1 MLLKRHK
8 RKGPI
13 GLDIGSSGIR
23 MLQLACEAGQPVVVA
38 SAFCELPNNL
48 PDTADML
55 EIVSK
60 TISDALRRHPFEGR
74 DVVTAFGNGEFQ
86 LKNIRLPRMP
96 AEEMPGAIEFE
107 AKERFDLSRAPAQ
120 IRHLSVG
127 EVRHGNE
134 LKEEVIVFAALEE
147 AVQARIAL
155 LESLK
160 LTPIAIDLTPC
171 AVARSFIRFLRR
183 TEDCNAINVFIDL
196 GYRGTNVII
205 TRGAEI
211 SFIKQIDVGGFQ
223 LNEAVAKALS
233 ISTPEAADLRIRI
246 MRDQGG
252 RRSDE
257 NASVPPEVRAAVV
270 DAERPFVE
278 RLSRDF
284 QLCLRYFAVTF
295 RGQKPETL
303 TLVGGEAY
311 EPLYSQ
317 ILAESVSVPCTI
329 GYPLRGMGQ
338 LKALSGRDRRTIQP
352 AWATACGLALL
363 GSPWVKTSG
372 ARIGERSSMAA
383 AAS

>member
-160 LTPIAIDLTPC
+160 LTPIAIDLTPVRSHAHSFAFC
-171 AVARSFIRFLRR
+171 AAPKTATRSTCLSTWVIAAPTSLLLAARKFP
-183 TEDCNAINVFIDL
+183 
-196 GYRGTNVII
+196 
-205 TRGAEI
+205 
-211 SFIKQIDVGGFQ
+211 
-223 LNEAVAKALS
+223 LS
-233 ISTPEAADLRIRI
+233 SKSTWAAF
-246 MRDQGG
+246 
-252 RRSDE
+252 
-257 NASVPPEVRAAVV
+257 N
-270 DAERPFVE
+270 
-278 RLSRDF
+278 
-284 QLCLRYFAVTF
+284 
-295 RGQKPETL
+295 
-303 TLVGGEAY
+303 
-311 EPLYSQ
+311 
-317 ILAESVSVPCTI
+317 
-329 GYPLRGMGQ
+329 
-338 LKALSGRDRRTIQP
+338 
-352 AWATACGLALL
+352 
-363 GSPWVKTSG
+363 
-372 ARIGERSSMAA
+372 
-383 AAS
+383 